1 MMEINHPNAGPLSE
15 QEQMVF
21 EHFQKRLESMVSSHG
36 LTEGDVKELIREL
49 RSHPLI
55 SSQLWQEAGTELTR
69 LLPDQRF
76 DFEWD

>member
-1 MMEINHPNAGPLSE
+1 MEINHPNAGPLSE
-15 QEQMVF
+15 QEQKVL

-36 LTEGDVKELIREL
+36 LTEGDVNELIREL

>member
-1 MMEINHPNAGPLSE
+1 MEINHPNAGPLSE

-36 LTEGDVKELIREL
+36 LTEGDVNELIREL

-55 SSQLWQEAGTELTR
+55 SSQLWQVAGSELTR

-76 DFEWD
+76 NFEWD

>member
-1 MMEINHPNAGPLSE
+1 MDINHPNAAPLSD
-15 QEQMVF
+15 QEQLVF

-36 LTEGDVKELIREL
+36 LTEGDVTELIREL

-55 SSQLWQEAGTELTR
+55 SSQLWQEVGSELTR

>member
-1 MMEINHPNAGPLSE
+1 MEINHPNAGPLSE
-15 QEQMVF
+15 QEQKVF

-55 SSQLWQEAGTELTR
+55 SSQLWQEAGAELTR

-76 DFEWD
+76 NFEWD

>member
-1 MMEINHPNAGPLSE
+1 MEINHPNSGPLSE
-15 QEQMVF
+15 QEQKVL

-36 LTEGDVKELIREL
+36 LTEGDVNELIREL

-55 SSQLWQEAGTELTR
+55 SSQLWQEAGMELTR
-69 LLPDQRF
+69 MLPDQRF

>member
-1 MMEINHPNAGPLSE
+1 MEINHPNAGPLSE
-15 QEQMVF
+15 QEQKVL

-55 SSQLWQEAGTELTR
+55 SSQLWQEAGTELMR

-76 DFEWD
+76 NFEWD

>member
-1 MMEINHPNAGPLSE
+1 M
-15 QEQMVF
+15 F

-55 SSQLWQEAGTELTR
+55 SSQLWQEVGSELTR